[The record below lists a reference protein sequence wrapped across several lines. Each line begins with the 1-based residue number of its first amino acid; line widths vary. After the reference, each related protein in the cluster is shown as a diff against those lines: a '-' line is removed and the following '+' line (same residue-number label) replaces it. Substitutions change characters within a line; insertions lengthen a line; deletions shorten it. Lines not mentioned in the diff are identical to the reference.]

1 MAHGPKLDFRLRCAG
16 LNFARGAHL
25 PSLTTLHDQNTRSQR
40 PLALVT
46 GASSGL
52 GLTFAR
58 QLAARGH
65 DLILVARDAARL
77 AAIAAELADKDGV
90 DTRVIVAD
98 LSDRQGMDRVA
109 HFIRENPIDV
119 LVNGAGFGSRGSLA
133 RTDPDAQERM
143 LQLHVVAVH
152 RLTVA
157 ALPGM
162 LGRKR
167 GALITISSVA
177 SFITSAGNANY
188 CATKAYQRHYMDS
201 LAEELRGTGVY
212 AQALCP
218 GFTRTEFHQR
228 GKMKMSHVPAM
239 IWQDADVV
247 VRASLA
253 AMDQGRPSVVVP
265 ELKWRAIVWG
275 LRHAPPWL
283 LGGIRKYRR

>member
-1 MAHGPKLDFRLRCAG
+1 MPHPSSKTLPD
-16 LNFARGAHL
+16 HL
-25 PSLTTLHDQNTRSQR
+25 VSSPR

-77 AAIAAELADKDGV
+77 DAVSAELAGGAGV
-90 DTRVIVAD
+90 NTTVLVAD
-98 LSDRQGMDRVA
+98 LSDRQGMERVTG
-109 HFIRENPIDV
+109 FIRENPIEV
-119 LVNGAGFGSRGSLA
+119 LVNGAGFGTRGSLA

-152 RLTVA
+152 RLTIA

-162 LGRKR
+162 LARRR
-167 GALITISSVA
+167 GTLITISSVA
-177 SFITSAGNANY
+177 SFISSAGNANY
-188 CATKAYQRHYMDS
+188 CATKAYQRHYMES
-201 LAEELRGTGVY
+201 LAEELKGTGVY
-212 AQALCP
+212 AQVLCP

-228 GKMKMSHVPAM
+228 GNMKMSHVPAM

-247 VRASLA
+247 VRASLS
-253 AMDQGRPSVVVP
+253 AMDRGGPSVVVP

-275 LRHAPPWL
+275 LRHAPARL
-283 LGGIRKYRR
+283 LGEIRKYRR

>member
-1 MAHGPKLDFRLRCAG
+1 M
-16 LNFARGAHL
+16 
-25 PSLTTLHDQNTRSQR
+25 
-40 PLALVT
+40 T

-65 DLILVARDAARL
+65 DLVLVARHAERL
-77 AAIAAELADKDGV
+77 DAIAAELAGAAGV
-90 DTRVIVAD
+90 NARVIVAD
-98 LSDRQGMDRVA
+98 LSDRQGMDRVTD
-109 HFIRENPIDV
+109 FIREVPLDI
-119 LVNGAGFGSRGSLA
+119 LVNGAGFGTRGSLA

-162 LGRKR
+162 LERRSG
-167 GALITISSVA
+167 GLITISSVA

-201 LAEELRGTGVY
+201 LAEELKGTGVY

-218 GFTRTEFHQR
+218 GFTRTEFHER
-228 GKMKMSHVPAM
+228 GNMKMSHVPAM

-253 AMDQGRPSVVVP
+253 AMDRGRPSVVVP

-275 LRHAPPWL
+275 LRHAPAGL
-283 LGGIRKYRR
+283 LGKIRKYRR

>member
-1 MAHGPKLDFRLRCAG
+1 M
-16 LNFARGAHL
+16 
-25 PSLTTLHDQNTRSQR
+25 TELHDQHTPSLR

-65 DLILVARDAARL
+65 NLILVARDGARL
-77 AAIAAELADKDGV
+77 EAIAADLADNAGV

-98 LSDRQGMDRVA
+98 LSDSQGIDKVA
-109 HFIRENPIDV
+109 DFIRANPIDV
-119 LVNGAGFGSRGSLA
+119 VVNGAGFGTRGSLA

-162 LGRKR
+162 LARKR

-201 LAEELRGTGVY
+201 LAEELKGTGVY
-212 AQALCP
+212 AQVLCP

-228 GKMKMSHVPAM
+228 GNMRMSHVPAM
-239 IWQDADVV
+239 LWQDADVV
-247 VRASLA
+247 VRTSLA
-253 AMDQGRPSVVVP
+253 AMDRGRPSVVVP
-265 ELKWRAIVWG
+265 ERKWRAIVWG

-283 LGGIRKYRR
+283 LGRIRKYRR